1 MWHVTQA
8 CLLVELPACPIA
20 FVCVV
25 SQPASLH
32 SDQRGKCWCVVVVG
46 CYCSLISF
54 IFVFLKPA
62 FLTFLMF
69 GISTDLGGFFPI
81 YIQFRGSMA

>member
-1 MWHVTQA
+1 MLW
-8 CLLVELPACPIA
+8 C
-20 FVCVV
+20 FVVI
-25 SQPASLH
+25 
-32 SDQRGKCWCVVVVG
+32 G

-69 GISTDLGGFFPI
+69 GISTDLGGFFLFLYLRI
-81 YIQFRGSMA
+81 YIDPRSYLGPVTLCIWVYTGGKTHTLASESLASECMHN